1 MEIATYEKIMSMLI
15 IVCMIF
21 AFTSCTMVMNIIN
34 PELEEKYN
42 ELLGLMLFTDVIE
55 DTDYYYELHH

>member
-1 MEIATYEKIMSMLI
+1 
-15 IVCMIF
+15 MIF